1 MGKLENPNA
10 FKLWISYEVAQK
22 YFSSDFDPKIKKT
35 ALKEISSKLDSLE
48 LKDRV
53 RLISSQLYQSLPKD
67 FPKALEVLLR
77 IAKKQNLKSFELW
90 PATEFI
96 QTYGLNH
103 IDESIEA
110 MLELTQRFTAEFCI
124 RPFINSHGTKIYKKL
139 YTHLDHPSEHVRRW
153 LSEGTRPRLPWG
165 EKLSL
170 AIENPAHGLK
180 ILEKLKWDSSL
191 YVRKSIANHLNDIAK
206 DHPSVVIKTLDQWA
220 KKIPKSKSKEF
231 NFIVNRALRTMIKN
245 GDPGALTLIGVDSAK
260 NKVAAR
266 NLKINK
272 TNFKMGETLL
282 LSFGLQ
288 NKSKKKIKFVADYII
303 YFQKANGHLA
313 PKVFKLK
320 TGWIESGQVL
330 SIEKKHS
337 FKPITTRKYHSG
349 LHKISLK
356 VNGLEMPAQDFYL
369 SV

>member
-1 MGKLENPNA
+1 VGKLENPNA
-10 FKLWISYEVAQK
+10 FKLWINQEVAQK
-22 YFSSDFDPKIKKT
+22 YFSSDFDPVTKKA

-53 RLISSQLYQSLPKD
+53 RLISRQLHHSLPSD
-67 FPKALEVLLR
+67 FSKALKILLR
-77 IAKKQNLKSFELW
+77 IAKSQNLKSFELW
-90 PATEFI
+90 PATDFI
-96 QTYGLNH
+96 QTYGLH
-103 IDESIEA
+103 HVDESIEA

-124 RPFINSHGTKIYKKL
+124 RPFINLYGIEVYKKL
-139 YTHLDHPSEHVRRW
+139 YTHLDHPNEHVRRW

-170 AIENPAHGLK
+170 AIENPVHGLK

-206 DHPSVVIKTLDQWA
+206 DHPGLVIKTLKQWSN
-220 KKIPKSKSKEF
+220 KVPKSKAKEF
-231 NFIVNRALRTMIKN
+231 NFIVNRALRTMIKD
-245 GDPGALTLIGVDSAK
+245 GDSEALKLIGIDAK
-260 NKVAAR
+260 KSKLKTE

-272 TNFKMGETLL
+272 TKFKMGEALIL
-282 LSFGLQ
+282 NFVLQ
-288 NKSKKKIKFVADYII
+288 NKGQNKIKFVVDYLI

-320 TGWIESGQVL
+320 TGWIEPGQVL
-330 SIEKKHS
+330 PITKKHS

-356 VNGLEMPAQDFYL
+356 VNGLEMPAQEFNL